1 MFPELSEGVSAV
13 ILLVFSSRYIV
24 VELDFCVQS
33 GGDVYS
39 RAFLHSSHG
48 THRFPHGA
56 RSSRSNNQ
64 RTGEETPSWEPS
76 IHTQTI
82 ISLVVYPAKVNRAA
96 SR

>member
-13 ILLVFSSRYIV
+13 IFLVFSSLYIV
-24 VELDFCVQS
+24 VELDLCVQS

-39 RAFLHSSHG
+39 GAFLHSSHG

-64 RTGEETPSWEPS
+64 RAGEETPAWGPS
-76 IHTQTI
+76 VHTQTI
-82 ISLVVYPAKVNRAA
+82 ISLVVYPAKANRAA

>member
-1 MFPELSEGVSAV
+1 MSPELSEGVSAV
-13 ILLVFSSRYIV
+13 ILLVFSSLYA
-24 VELDFCVQS
+24 VELDLCVQS

-64 RTGEETPSWEPS
+64 RAGEETPAWEPS
-76 IHTQTI
+76 VHTQTI
-82 ISLVVYPAKVNRAA
+82 ISLVVYPVKVNRAA
-96 SR
+96 